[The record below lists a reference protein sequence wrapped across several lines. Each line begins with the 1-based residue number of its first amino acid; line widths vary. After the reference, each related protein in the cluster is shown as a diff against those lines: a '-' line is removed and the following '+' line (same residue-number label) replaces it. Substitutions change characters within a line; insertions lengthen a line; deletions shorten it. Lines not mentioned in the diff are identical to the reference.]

1 MSEKFTLNDWLGIKD
16 SLEKAR
22 EDDTPFAV
30 HGNDGSLS
38 VIGNAN
44 KTENK
49 KFDYQV
55 KFRYEKDELQAI
67 PPNAKEVGKYVTFTI
82 DFEDIHVNPRKD
94 LELVESAMNIYPL
107 IKDLGEIA
115 EDRANKVEELAK
127 KHGVKVSR
135 GENGQFVFEN
145 GNAQFE
151 KDYQILTQ
159 KANVEMVH
167 AYNEAGDIGQ
177 DGVYKFVQILLNI
190 DNDMADHMMPVSVL
204 GTMYAT
210 IINNPELFNEAETV
224 FGY

>member
-22 EDDTPFAV
+22 EDETPFAV

-107 IKDLGEIA
+107 IKALGEIA
-115 EDRANKVEELAK
+115 EDKANKVEELAK

-151 KDYQILTQ
+151 KDYQTLTQ
-159 KANVEMVH
+159 KANIEMVH

>member
-22 EDDTPFAV
+22 EDETPFAV

-82 DFEDIHVNPRKD
+82 DFEDIHVTPRKD

-107 IKDLGEIA
+107 IKALGEIA
-115 EDRANKVEELAK
+115 EDKANKVEELAK

>member
-22 EDDTPFAV
+22 EDETPFAV

-115 EDRANKVEELAK
+115 EDKANKVEELAK

-135 GENGQFVFEN
+135 GDNGQFVFEN

-159 KANVEMVH
+159 KANIEMVH